1 MKNFS
6 FGVAAVVIAAAAYL
20 TLWPVAVEP
29 IAWNAPSDAGYT
41 GDFTPNQRLAGMELV
56 DLGRYYGPED
66 ADIGPDRLIYAATHG
81 GEILRVQQDGSVSVF
96 AETGGRPLGIEFDAT
111 GTLWVADAYRGLLSV
126 SADGT
131 VRLRSDQTSDG
142 SPILYADDVDI
153 APDGAVYF
161 SDASTRFSAQAM
173 DDTLEAS
180 VFDLMEHSDNGRV
193 LRYDPNSG
201 ETTVFASGLTFANGI
216 AIIGDSIFVAETGA
230 YRIWR
235 YPLAGGAGEVIIDN
249 LPGFPDNLN
258 PGPNG
263 TLWFG
268 LASPRN
274 LLIDNLSDS
283 PFLRKVIMRL
293 PSSMRPAPV
302 RYGFVGRVDTEGEV
316 IETLQ
321 DPSGK
326 FALTTGAISLPDGRV
341 LITSLTEPSLGI
353 LE

>member
-6 FGVAAVVIAAAAYL
+6 LGVAAVVIAAAAYL

-29 IAWNAPSDAGYT
+29 IAWNAPSDVGYT
-41 GDFTPNQRLAGMELV
+41 GDFAPNQRLAGMKLV
-56 DLGRYYGPED
+56 DLGRHHGPED

-81 GEILRVQQDGSVSVF
+81 GEILRVQQDGSISVF
-96 AETGGRPLGIEFDAT
+96 AETGGRPLGIEFDAA

-131 VRLRSDQTSDG
+131 VTLRSDQTSDG

-153 APDGAVYF
+153 APDGVVYL

-173 DDTLEAS
+173 NDTLEAS

-193 LRYDPNSG
+193 LRYDPISG
-201 ETTVFASGLTFANGI
+201 ETTVFARGLTFANGI
-216 AIIGDSIFVAETGA
+216 AISGDSIFVAETGA

-235 YPLAGGAGEVIIDN
+235 YPLAGGPGEVIIDN

-258 PGPNG
+258 PAPNG

-274 LLIDNLSDS
+274 PLIDNLSGS
-283 PFLRKVIMRL
+283 PFLRKMIMRL

-302 RYGFVGRVDTEGEV
+302 RYGFVARIDTDGEV

-341 LITSLTEPSLGI
+341 LITSLTEPSLGVA
-353 LE
+353 E

>member
-1 MKNFS
+1 M
-6 FGVAAVVIAAAAYL
+6 
-20 TLWPVAVEP
+20 
-29 IAWNAPSDAGYT
+29 
-41 GDFTPNQRLAGMELV
+41 
-56 DLGRYYGPED
+56 
-66 ADIGPDRLIYAATHG
+66 GPDRLIYAATHG

-96 AETGGRPLGIEFDAT
+96 AETGGRPLEIEFDTT

-131 VRLRSDQTSDG
+131 VGLRSDQTSDG
-142 SPILYADDVDI
+142 SPILYADDADI

-161 SDASTRFSAQAM
+161 SDASTRFSAGAM
-173 DDTLEAS
+173 NDTLEAS

-193 LRYDPNSG
+193 LRYAPSSG

-216 AIIGDSIFVAETGA
+216 AIIGDSVFVAETGA

-235 YPLAGGAGEVIIDN
+235 FPLTGGAGEVIIDN

-274 LLIDNLSDS
+274 PLIDELSDT
-283 PFLRKVIMRL
+283 PFLRKVITRL
-293 PSSMRPAPV
+293 PSSMRPA
-302 RYGFVGRVDTEGEV
+302 
-316 IETLQ
+316 
-321 DPSGK
+321 
-326 FALTTGAISLPDGRV
+326 
-341 LITSLTEPSLGI
+341 
-353 LE
+353 